1 MAPLSTLT
9 YKPVRFGRIQF
20 PRKEISMART
30 HLQLDPT
37 EAAIVQA
44 AAALY
49 AALVKETKDPKVIDD
64 KIAEVSVDIAIRLAE
79 ITDHKVRA
87 PSELS

>member
-1 MAPLSTLT
+1 
-9 YKPVRFGRIQF
+9 
-20 PRKEISMART
+20 MART

-64 KIAEVSVDIAIRLAE
+64 RIAEVSVDIAIRLAE
-79 ITDHKVRA
+79 ITDQKVRA
-87 PSELS
+87 PSELG